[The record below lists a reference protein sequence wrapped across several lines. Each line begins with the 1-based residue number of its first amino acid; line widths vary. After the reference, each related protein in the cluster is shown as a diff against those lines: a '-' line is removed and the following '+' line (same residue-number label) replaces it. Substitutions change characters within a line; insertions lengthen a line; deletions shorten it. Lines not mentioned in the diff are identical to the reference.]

1 MTYKKTWFS
10 YVLWAVY
17 TGICILLLAFMGY
30 YIYLHIISNEMTVI
44 GGLMLFPVTVGIY
57 FIVKTIS
64 YAGRKKGQIHPHT
77 AAMWEAF
84 LVSLLMVFSVL
95 YRLHYLLYGVNTLVE
110 GKIVPIEEAA
120 LQSAA
125 YQQAQIGNGTQITG
139 ILQEVLYRKGLSIA
153 FSFLG
158 NKVIA
163 AMVFQMLLQVIA
175 LILGYVAVRKMAGR
189 IPALVTLA
197 VMAFSNS
204 YLMELGTISSG
215 CFSFVCYL
223 FGLLCVAGYVKFCCS
238 KGYAGIRMIG
248 KAVLLAV
255 VLGFLVYLD
264 LAKAVLL
271 LFLIGIFT
279 GCSVSD
285 KTGPA
290 NPEKRKVSDKVICF
304 LLPVL
309 LTVLVWGSLNLTE
322 ALVNGGDFLTG
333 LFQWGQMQY
342 KMMLWHPF
350 YYINGYGYDMPVM
363 TAIVVFAAFL
373 VIEFFR
379 GGKEQNYMLWIVLAL
394 GSGGTVFAAIGIA
407 PVSMLSIF
415 CWAVLAGL
423 GLQNCV
429 CERAP
434 KLIPE
439 VAEETVPEPI
449 PEVTS
454 SKKQVSEVI
463 PEKTVPETRT
473 EEVTKA
479 SVPEIAAKQDTPP
492 KPPVQL
498 IENPLPLPKK
508 HVKKEMDFEY
518 PVQEDKM
525 EFDIEVDDTDDFDV

>member
-30 YIYLHIISNEMTVI
+30 YIYLHIISSEMTVI

-64 YAGRKKGQIHPHT
+64 YAGRKKGHVHPHT

-95 YRLHYLLYGVNTLVE
+95 YRLHYLLYGVNTLSG
-110 GKIVPIEEAA
+110 GKLIPIEEAA

-125 YQQAQIGNGTQITG
+125 YQQAQVGNGTAITG
-139 ILQEVLYRKGLSIA
+139 VLQEVLYRKGLSVA

-163 AMVFQMLLQVIA
+163 AMVFQLLLQIAA
-175 LILGYVAVRKMAGR
+175 LILGYIAVRKMAGR

-204 YLMELGTISSG
+204 YLMEIGNISSG

-223 FGLLCVAGYVKFCCS
+223 LGLLCVAGYVKSCCS
-238 KGYAGIRMIG
+238 KGYTGT
-248 KAVLLAV
+248 KAVVKAIFLAV

-279 GCSVSD
+279 GCGIAGDGDTV
-285 KTGPA
+285 KL
-290 NPEKRKVSDKVICF
+290 NKRKISDRVLCA

-309 LTVLVWGSLNLTE
+309 FTVLMCGVMNLVE
-322 ALVNGGDFLTG
+322 ALVEGNSFVTN
-333 LFQWGQMQY
+333 FFRWGEAQLQMAIWQP
-342 KMMLWHPF
+342 L
-350 YYINGYGYDMPVM
+350 YYIGSYGYDMAVL
-363 TAIVVFAAFL
+363 TAIMILAAFL

-379 GGKEQNYMLWIVLAL
+379 SGKEQNYMLWIVLAL
-394 GSGGTVFAAIGIA
+394 GTATTVFAANSIA
-407 PVSMLSIF
+407 PTSMASIY

-429 CERAP
+429 CEKAP

-439 VAEETVPEPI
+439 VVEETVPEKKASEPI
-449 PEVTS
+449 PKETS
-454 SKKQVSEVI
+454 SEKKVSGVI
-463 PEKTVPETRT
+463 PEKTVPETRA
-473 EEVTKA
+473 EEV
-479 SVPEIAAKQDTPP
+479 TPP

>member
-17 TGICILLLAFMGY
+17 MGICILLLAFMGY
-30 YIYLHIISNEMTVI
+30 YIYLHIISSEMTVI
-44 GGLMLFPVTVGIY
+44 GGLMLFPVTIGIY

-64 YAGRKKGQIHPHT
+64 YAGRKKWHVHPHT

-95 YRLHYLLYGVNTLVE
+95 YRLHYLLYGVNTLAE
-110 GKIVPIEEAA
+110 GKLVPIEDMA

-125 YQQAQIGNGTQITG
+125 YQQAQVGNGIAITG
-139 ILQEVLYRKGLSIA
+139 VLQEVLYRKGLSVA

-189 IPALVTLA
+189 IPALVTLM

-204 YLMELGTISSG
+204 CLMEIGTISSG
-215 CFSFVCYL
+215 SFSFVCYL
-223 FGLLCVAGYVKFCCS
+223 FGLLCVAGYVKSCCS
-238 KGYAGIRMIG
+238 KGYVGIRTIG
-248 KAVLLAV
+248 EAALLAI
-255 VLGFLVYLD
+255 VLGFLVYMD
-264 LAKAVLL
+264 MAKAVLM

-279 GCSVSD
+279 GYSVSD
-285 KTGPA
+285 KSGCL
-290 NPEKRKVSDKVICF
+290 NLEKRKVSDRVICF

-309 LTVLVWGSLNLTE
+309 FAILVWGSLNLTE
-322 ALVNGGDFLTG
+322 TLVKGGSFFAS

-350 YYINGYGYDMPVM
+350 YYIKDYGYDMPVM

-373 VIEFFR
+373 LIEFFR
-379 GGKEQNYMLWIVLAL
+379 SGKEQNYMLWIILAL
-394 GSGGTVFAAIGIA
+394 GNGGTIFAATGIS
-407 PVSMLSIF
+407 PTCMLPIY

-439 VAEETVPEPI
+439 VVEETISVEK
-449 PEVTS
+449 EAELT
-454 SKKQVSEVI
+454 SEVAEKTVTEKKVAEVI
-463 PEKTVPETRT
+463 SEKTVPEMRT
-473 EEVTKA
+473 EEMT
-479 SVPEIAAKQDTPP
+479 IP

-508 HVKKEMDFEY
+508 HVKKEMEFEY